1 MKTKNAWLGFA
12 IATLTPA
19 LVACSDGGDGL
30 SVNLSTNSDDDAT
43 DREQHT
49 DPRGEE
55 AGTPSEEAG
64 TQGEEAG
71 TQGDDAG
78 GRVLLTDEQILHV
91 ALTANIAEV
100 EQAQVAIERASSS
113 QVQDFAEMMMEAHS
127 TAVKEANTLFA
138 DEQVTPADSDTSEM
152 LQAQS
157 GDMVSTLN
165 AAADEAFDLVY
176 MNGQVALHEQVLD
189 ILNRQLIPQADNA
202 ALDSYLTA
210 LQVDVATHLA
220 QAEDL
225 VEQLE

>member
-12 IATLTPA
+12 LATLTPA

-43 DREQHT
+43 DQEQHT
-49 DPRGEE
+49 DPRG
-55 AGTPSEEAG
+55 EEAG

-78 GRVLLTDEQILHV
+78 GRVSLTDEQILHV